1 MMSFCP
7 RQRKIQFSKADR
19 MEIHIHPVSSKIMF
33 FQTANKDA
41 KNKGRGL
48 IDPWPLWTVVNTK
61 NVSSENKNITDAL
74 FHSEQ

>member
-1 MMSFCP
+1 MY
-7 RQRKIQFSKADR
+7 
-19 MEIHIHPVSSKIMF
+19 

-61 NVSSENKNITDAL
+61 NVSSKNKNITDAL
-74 FHSEQ
+74 FYSEQ